1 MRYAVL
7 PALWRKLDDDERTLR
22 WLGRKAHVDPSHLS
36 LLRSG
41 QRQSVNA
48 QYAERIVGVLGGDIA
63 DFFVPF
69 TESKLT
75 ESESISERVAD

>member
-48 QYAERIVGVLGGDIA
+48 QYAD
-63 DFFVPF
+63 
-69 TESKLT
+69 
-75 ESESISERVAD
+75 